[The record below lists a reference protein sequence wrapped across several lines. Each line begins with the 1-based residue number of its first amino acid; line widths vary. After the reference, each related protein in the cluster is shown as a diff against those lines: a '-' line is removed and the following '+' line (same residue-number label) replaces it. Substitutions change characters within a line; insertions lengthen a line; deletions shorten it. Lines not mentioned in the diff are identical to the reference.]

1 MIKMVFQRNDKL
13 SSTQIEHG
21 LVYVLLMSESGW
33 GEHINSM
40 RNVDVALNVYWM
52 EWSISLVN
60 WVRLVVVY

>member
-52 EWSISLVN
+52 EW
-60 WVRLVVVY
+60 